1 MLSYLAYQYYLT
13 LLSFS
18 PALLPFAELHLHPTY
33 FMSPSQPLLI
43 FHLQHLPFLW
53 FCAYMHGQS
62 CPSHGT
68 QFAFFILPGS
78 PFARASLKS
87 SKLEGST
94 FKRRERRL
102 RFLIRRIVKSQA
114 FYWTVLCL
122 VGLNTMCV
130 AVVHYDQP
138 EPLSD
143 FLSEYEERRLIVVL
157 MSSAKI
163 SASEQITRKSSLQDA
178 MVLSNF
184 EVRFFFLSFC
194 RFC

>member
-1 MLSYLAYQYYLT
+1 MW
-13 LLSFS
+13 
-18 PALLPFAELHLHPTY
+18 
-33 FMSPSQPLLI
+33 PSHPLLI
-43 FHLQHLPFLW
+43 FYLQNPVFVW
-53 FCAYMHGQS
+53 FCAHMHERS
-62 CPSHGT
+62 SLRRGT
-68 QFAFFILPGS
+68 QFSFFILPGS

-122 VGLNTMCV
+122 VGLNTLCV

-143 FLSEYEERRLIVVL
+143 FLSEYEGRRLTVVQI
-157 MSSAKI
+157 SSLKI
-163 SASEQITRKSSLQDA
+163 SAPKQVTKSWNPNG
-178 MVLSNF
+178 LSHINF
-184 EVRFFFLSFC
+184 EIHVFFFFLQILLNLSSWGYS
-194 RFC
+194 

>member
-1 MLSYLAYQYYLT
+1 MAFPS
-13 LLSFS
+13 S
-18 PALLPFAELHLHPTY
+18 PHFPSSAPRIPLVLCTHARAE
-33 FMSPSQPLLI
+33 
-43 FHLQHLPFLW
+43 
-53 FCAYMHGQS
+53 QS
-62 CPSHGT
+62 LRRGT

-122 VGLNTMCV
+122 VGLNTLCV

-143 FLSEYEERRLIVVL
+143 FLSEYEGRQLTVVQI
-157 MSSAKI
+157 SSLKI
-163 SASEQITRKSSLQDA
+163 SASKQVTESGSPKGT

-184 EVRFFFLSFC
+184 EIRVFSSFC

>member
-1 MLSYLAYQYYLT
+1 MFTVCTSTVHFTVKLMIYNVACLS
-13 LLSFS
+13 
-18 PALLPFAELHLHPTY
+18 P
-33 FMSPSQPLLI
+33 
-43 FHLQHLPFLW
+43 
-53 FCAYMHGQS
+53 
-62 CPSHGT
+62 
-68 QFAFFILPGS
+68 PGS

-102 RFLIRRIVKSQA
+102 RFLIRHVVKSQA

-143 FLSEYEERRLIVVL
+143 FLSE
-157 MSSAKI
+157 
-163 SASEQITRKSSLQDA
+163 
-178 MVLSNF
+178 
-184 EVRFFFLSFC
+184 
-194 RFC
+194 